1 MVKSPINPRR
11 VKDLYLPYSIGDFM
25 SNHKIAFVSVINPA
39 DSKFGQ
45 N

>member
-1 MVKSPINPRR
+1 MVKSPTNPRR
-11 VKDLYLPYSIGDFM
+11 VKDLDLPYSIGDFM
-25 SNHKIAFVSVINPA
+25 SNHKIALVSVINPG